1 MTKTVHLEYAPLGLI
16 GALTPQA
23 NTTVEPEFNILW
35 PPGYA
40 MINARLT
47 SKRDTIEARLVDYW
61 NTIDL
66 TLDQFANAPINAYAF
81 GCTGTSYLVG
91 SEQEDSAVRRIEAA
105 RGAPFITSARAVTDA
120 LNALSAKRIGLV
132 SPYPPGLTEASIG
145 YWHGRGFEVV
155 ETSSAF
161 NPESGFHPIYSLAA
175 ASARDALNQ
184 LKTKDIEAIVM
195 LGTGMP
201 TLQPIADVASS
212 GGPPVVSCML
222 CLAWRTILAIQGAA
236 PNRESILEW
245 SSGKGWAARLAVR
258 RATPA

>member
-1 MTKTVHLEYAPLGLI
+1 MTSITLEYAPLGLI

-61 NTIDL
+61 NTLDL
-66 TLDQFANAPINAYAF
+66 TLDQFANAPVDAYAF

-91 SEQEDSAVRRIEAA
+91 VEQEDSVVRRIETA

-120 LNALSAKRIGLV
+120 LNAISAKRIGLV
-132 SPYPPGLTEASIG
+132 SPYPPALTEASIK
-145 YWHGRGFEVV
+145 YWRSRGFTIV

-175 ASARDALNQ
+175 ASAQDALNQ
-184 LKTKDIEAIVM
+184 LRTKDIEAIVM

-201 TLQPIADVASS
+201 TLQPIANVAGS

-222 CLAWRTILAIQGAA
+222 CLAWRTVLAIRRIA
-236 PNRESILEW
+236 PDRASVLEW
-245 SSGKGWAARLAVR
+245 SSGTGWADRLATR
-258 RATPA
+258 RAMPA

>member
-1 MTKTVHLEYAPLGLI
+1 LI

-35 PPGYA
+35 PPGYT

-61 NTIDL
+61 NTIEL
-66 TLDQFANAPINAYAF
+66 TLNQFANAPIDAYAF

-91 SEQEDSAVRRIEAA
+91 ADQEDDVVHRIEIA
-105 RGAPFITSARAVTDA
+105 RGVPFITSARAVTDA

-145 YWHGRGFEVV
+145 YWQSRDFEIV

-161 NPESGFHPIYSLAA
+161 NQESGFHPIYSLAA
-175 ASARDALNQ
+175 ASAQDALSQ
-184 LKTKDIEAIVM
+184 LKKEGVEAIVM

-201 TLQPIADVASS
+201 TLQPIADVAGS
-212 GGPPVVSCML
+212 GGPPAVSCML
-222 CLAWRTILAIQGAA
+222 CLAWRTVLAIQGTVPTRA
-236 PNRESILEW
+236 SILEW
-245 SSGKGWAARLAVR
+245 VSGAGWAARLAAR
-258 RATPA
+258 RLTTA